1 MASFSHVLDALQSN
15 TTYELTVFK
24 HTDLG
29 DRASNTVTV
38 TTEAV
43 AATAPTLQ
51 IDSVAV
57 GAIAVSWEPGDDGD
71 FPTVSYRLEDTPQG
85 GAARATVLDADAR
98 AATLAV
104 VSDTTYDVRLVK
116 IASDGSELASAVA
129 QAITPPRAPD
139 PPVLQ
144 LVGTGLTELQL
155 GWAPGSHGDAE
166 SVTWQLR
173 YRLASDAEFTAVAVG
188 DEPER
193 QYTLTGLVSDRQYY
207 VQLAK
212 VYESGEVLSGTV
224 VATTDARPALAPVAS
239 IAAVSVDS
247 IGVQWD
253 PVDDG
258 DALVTAYLVEY
269 RLAGEAAF
277 AVPALEAGGDVTGPV
292 TLTSLPTSNAYYE
305 VRVTKRVTLRG
316 VDSELPSAV
325 VPTRTAARLPN
336 TPTFFVRATTPTSVQ
351 FIAGQVVLNDVAP
364 EGVAYEV
371 QHGSPTY
378 AVVTT
383 AITEIEALFTV
394 GQSSPLASDHEYTF
408 RLVVRYPAGDGYV
421 AGEAVSAPLLHRT
434 AQAPASPVED
444 IQQLSATVATMTLGW
459 APGVDGD
466 AVVSALQLSYA
477 PAGTDGV
484 DALTLAAD
492 AAQATLVNL
501 VSDTE
506 YAVTIAKQ
514 TDLGAV
520 ATVAPAPFST
530 APQPPTAVTL
540 VGPVDATYDQAIVA
554 WTRNSDGDADP
565 ASVGLRVEL
574 FANGAWSAVTTL
586 ASTVT
591 TYTLQGLSG
600 GVGYQVRVVKTSDLG
615 EAPSAALAF
624 TTPKRPA
631 DAPVIASVT
640 DVTDGGAVVTWTLGA
655 FHDAQVSAI
664 RVQTSDA
671 GLNIWFTRTT
681 TTDTTA
687 VQSTL
692 NDLASNHLYDVR
704 VVLDT
709 DLGEVPSAPE
719 PFTTAKALP
728 VAPVLLTPTQLSWDG
743 ARLHWSVESK
753 GDASTVTL
761 SLEVTDAA
769 AATEILP
776 VAADATF
783 YDVSALASLAT
794 YTARVVKATDLG
806 TVISDSLTW
815 TTEPRPADAPVAT
828 VGAVGV
834 ASATL
839 TWTEGDNHDYGPPN
853 GQVWRYELWS
863 AAGGAA
869 PTSVGA
875 AVLDATLRE
884 HTVALATDADHTLR
898 VVKVVQYAS
907 EPLVYVGS
915 ADLLVRTLAAP
926 ALTVVASGFYGL
938 DASWQPAQAGDPTL
952 GYRLYHRASGAAAFR
967 APVAFGADGVGV
979 ALDVAASSLERS
991 DAALVAEG
999 AGGALE
1005 ASARAHALLPER
1017 HALPVWF
1024 EAALTGAAGL
1034 LLTQALQASAEDMAA
1049 RADSLVFVG
1058 AAALYADADAVVA
1071 YDATGAETA
1080 RVERATASSFWDALD
1095 ESTARVGVAFDGVG
1109 TATGLRVAHY
1119 NAGAGAGAA
1128 AHAHAFVGLSAGAAY
1143 DVRLTK
1149 RYDAPGQDLDAD
1161 ASTSTYV
1168 AADPA
1173 TLALGPAGASETTID
1188 LTWTL
1193 GSPGSATLTA
1203 LRLEFRV
1210 VGDAVW
1216 SVAAPAPGLADTAYL
1231 LGGLV
1236 GSSSYEL
1243 RVVKETDLGVVV
1255 PATVLSALTAD
1266 PPLPGEYVAPWVTLK
1281 VHYDFN
1287 SETLDE
1293 QTTGDPA
1300 YALAPSAGY
1309 AFTVV
1314 GGETWLAPVK
1324 RTEFLSHIHAILPKR
1339 NFTWQARVYDQM
1351 PHKSKTWYVEYGYT
1365 PNTADY
1371 AEIISLRPYNFSTT
1385 TNGSVETKIQPE
1397 PTLHGYTART
1407 NAIITSLRT
1416 NNSFVPH
1423 VHVVDEYGRVL
1434 TQADK
1439 DLLFTGDQVWTV
1451 VFNSNQTTGT
1461 DLATPVGTVST
1472 YLNNVLLR
1480 RRDVQSGWI
1489 SLDQD
1494 FAFTDARWFR
1504 IRSDA
1509 ENIYPFYF
1517 GHVKIFDGVV
1527 DMRMLN
1533 ELPPL
1538 L

>member
-15 TTYELTVFK
+15 TTYELTVIK

-85 GAARATVLDADAR
+85 GATRATVLDADAL

-104 VSDTTYDVRLVK
+104 VSDTTYVVRLVK
-116 IASDGSELASAVA
+116 IASDGSELASAVQ

-144 LVGTGLTELQL
+144 LVGTGFTELQL
-155 GWAPGSHGDAE
+155 GWAPGSHGDAD
-166 SVTWQLR
+166 SVTWELR
-173 YRLASDAEFTAVAVG
+173 YRLASDTELTAVAVG

-193 QYTLTGLVSDRQYY
+193 EYTLTGLVSDTQYY
-207 VQLAK
+207 ALLVK
-212 VYESGEVLSGTV
+212 VYESGEVVSGTV
-224 VATTDARPALAPVAS
+224 AATTEARPAQAPVAS
-239 IAAVSVDS
+239 IASVGVDS

-258 DALVTAYLVEY
+258 DASVTAYLVEY
-269 RLAGEAAF
+269 RLTGETAF
-277 AVPALEAGGDVTGPV
+277 ATPALEVGGDVVGPV
-292 TLTSLPTSNAYYE
+292 TLASLEVSNAYYE

-316 VDSELPSAV
+316 VDAELPSAV
-325 VPTRTAARLPN
+325 VTARTAARLPN
-336 TPTFFVRATTPTSVQ
+336 TPTLFLRATTPTSVE

-371 QHGSPTY
+371 QHESPTY
-378 AVVTT
+378 AVVATGI
-383 AITEIEALFTV
+383 ADIDALFTV
-394 GQSSPLASDHEYTF
+394 GTLLSDHEYTF
-408 RLVVRYPAGDGYV
+408 RLVVRYPAGDGYA
-421 AGEAVSAPLLHRT
+421 AGEAVSADLLRRT
-434 AQAPASPVED
+434 TRAPASPVEA
-444 IQQLSATVATMTLGW
+444 IQQLSATVSTMTLGW
-459 APGVDGD
+459 VLGHDGD

-492 AAQATLVNL
+492 AVEAALTNL
-501 VSDTE
+501 ASDTA
-506 YAVTIAKQ
+506 YTVTITKQ

-540 VGPVDATYDQAIVA
+540 VGPVDATYEQAIVA
-554 WTRNSDGDADP
+554 WTRNSDGDADSG
-565 ASVGLRVEL
+565 SVQLRVEL
-574 FANGAWSAVTTL
+574 YAEGAWSDVATL
-586 ASTVT
+586 AGTAT
-591 TYTLQGLSG
+591 TYTIEDLGSG
-600 GVGYQVRVVKTSDLG
+600 VDYQVRVVKVSNVG
-615 EAPSAALAF
+615 EATSAALAF

-631 DAPVIASVT
+631 DAPDIESVT
-640 DVTDGGAVVTWTLGA
+640 EVTAEGAVVTYTLNDN
-655 FHDAQVSAI
+655 HDAQVEAI
-664 RVQTSDA
+664 LVQTSEDA
-671 GLNIWFTRTT
+671 GGTWATRATLADGAVDHRLT
-681 TTDTTA
+681 GLDSDT
-687 VQSTL
+687 QFQ
-692 NDLASNHLYDVR
+692 VR
-704 VVLDT
+704 VVKRT
-709 DLGEVPSAPE
+709 DLGDVPSAPE
-719 PFTTAKALP
+719 SFTTELAQP

-743 ARLHWSVESK
+743 ARLHWSVESN
-753 GDASTVTL
+753 GDASTVAL

-769 AATEILP
+769 ATTASLP

-839 TWTEGDNHDYGPPN
+839 TWTEGDNYDYDPPN

-863 AAGGAA
+863 AAGAAA

-884 HTVALATDADHTLR
+884 YTVALATDADHTLR

-915 ADLLVRTLAAP
+915 TDLAVRTLAAP
-926 ALTVVASGFYGL
+926 ALTVVASGFHGL

-979 ALDVAASSLERS
+979 ALDVAASALERS
-991 DAALVAEG
+991 DAALLTEG
-999 AGGALE
+999 TGGALE
-1005 ASARAHALLPER
+1005 ASARVHALLPER

-1095 ESTARVGVAFDGVG
+1095 DGTLRVGVAFA
-1109 TATGLRVAHY
+1109 TAGDAASVIRVAHY
-1119 NAGAGAGAA
+1119 DASAGTPAAA
-1128 AHAHAFVGLSAGAAY
+1128 AHAHAFVGLSAGVAY

-1149 RYDAPGQDLDAD
+1149 QYAAPGQHLDAD
-1161 ASTSTYV
+1161 ASASTYM

-1173 TLALGPAGASETTID
+1173 TLVLGPAGASETTID

-1210 VGDAVW
+1210 EGDVAW
-1216 SVAAPAPGLADTAYL
+1216 SVADPAPGLADTTYL

-1236 GSSSYEL
+1236 ASTTYQL
-1243 RVVKETDLGVVV
+1243 QMVKETDLGVVV
-1255 PATVLSALTAD
+1255 AETPLSAPTAA
-1266 PPLPGEYVAPWVTLK
+1266 PPAPGEYVAPWCTLK
-1281 VHYDFN
+1281 VHYDFTT
-1287 SETLDE
+1287 STFDE
-1293 QTTGDPA
+1293 QVTGDPA
-1300 YALAPSAGY
+1300 YALTPSAGY
-1309 AFTVV
+1309 AFEVYD
-1314 GGETWLAPVK
+1314 GETWLHPVK
-1324 RTEFLSHIHAILPKR
+1324 RTEFHSYIGSLLPLR
-1339 NFTWQARVYDQM
+1339 NFTWMARVNHTVPSQ
-1351 PHKSKTWYVEYGYT
+1351 SGTWWTQFGST
-1365 PNTADY
+1365 PSTADY
-1371 AEIISLRPYNFSTT
+1371 CDVIDLNPYNFR
-1385 TNGSVETKIQPE
+1385 NGSNGGIQAKIQPE
-1397 PTLHGYTART
+1397 PTKHGWSARGNT
-1407 NAIITSLRT
+1407 ELSGIRT
-1416 NNSFVPH
+1416 NNTWNPTHKFEHTGTTSMTASQWDTHFEGDH
-1423 VHVVDEYGRVL
+1423 V
-1434 TQADK
+1434 
-1439 DLLFTGDQVWTV
+1439 FTI
-1451 VFNSNQTTGT
+1451 VFNANQTTGT
-1461 DLATPVGTVST
+1461 DLATPVGTIST
-1472 YLNNVLLR
+1472 YVDNKLVR
-1480 RRDVQSGWI
+1480 RSNINSTWL
-1489 SLDQD
+1489 SLDHD
-1494 FAFTDARWFR
+1494 FVFTPDRTLR
-1504 IRSDA
+1504 LRDDS

-1517 GHVKIFDGVV
+1517 GMVKIFDGVV